1 MTEIFWFLLDEYITK
16 IYLIVDF
23 FDFFNKDKYQR
34 EMGFFSF
41 TASFLVTVI
50 LSIAASIEYFSK
62 VRECLEDFFD
72 HFLGLIS
79 DFFKLLGFV
88 IVAPI
93 AIVIWFFVGAFVI
106 NFCGMLFLYPL
117 AITIIDLKNQ
127 NFQYQLF
134 YFIFISLLVQIAF
147 YLLAEFGRFL
157 EKISYY
163 LNEDLNLEKT
173 KPISL
178 FSECKTALTELFAK
192 TSIRNIVFKLGGL
205 FLMYVAFVILL
216 VPLFFISIWNLI
228 ILPYEFI
235 KFAFRG
241 LVRAIRS

>member
-16 IYLIVDF
+16 IYLIIDF
-23 FDFFNKDKYQR
+23 FDFLNKDKYQR
-34 EMGFFSF
+34 EMAFFSF

-50 LSIAASIEYFSK
+50 LSIVASIEHFSK
-62 VRECLEDFFD
+62 VCEYLEDFFD
-72 HFLGLIS
+72 HFFGLIS
-79 DFFKLLGFV
+79 DFFKLLIFMVVATIV
-88 IVAPI
+88 IF
-93 AIVIWFFVGAFVI
+93 IWFFVGAFVI
-106 NFCGMLFLYPL
+106 NLCGSLFLMPL
-117 AITIIDLKNQ
+117 AYTIVDLKSE

-134 YFIFISLLVQIAF
+134 YFIFLSLFVQIAF

-163 LNEDLNLEKT
+163 LNEELNLEKT

-205 FLMYVAFVILL
+205 FLMYVAGVILL